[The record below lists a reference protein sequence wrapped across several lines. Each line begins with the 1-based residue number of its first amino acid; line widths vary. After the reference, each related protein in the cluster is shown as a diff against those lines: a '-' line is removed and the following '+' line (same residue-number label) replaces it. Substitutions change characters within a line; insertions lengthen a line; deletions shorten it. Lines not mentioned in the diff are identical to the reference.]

1 MFCFCL
7 FAEKIEEKINKHL
20 RCFWNLHASLK
31 LFSVCVNFPLFSQW
45 TNRGVR
51 SDSIMEFK
59 FCSVLQLVLWEKKE
73 KQPGSFRFWQAL
85 WIWSFS
91 QSTQAFLTKQTKT
104 YKICDVVWFYS
115 LSAEKTKRE
124 QDFTLSLSK
133 LNKFCLVVV
142 VTIFSFIL

>member
-91 QSTQAFLTKQTKT
+91 QSTQVFLTKQTKT

-115 LSAEKTKRE
+115 LLQFVCRE
-124 QDFTLSLSK
+124 NEGNRISHSLFQ
-133 LNKFCLVVV
+133 N
-142 VTIFSFIL
+142 